1 MLTSAHLGN
10 LARAVREFWGFG
22 FFSLT
27 LCRGDLSELVHVLDI
42 FFFFFRV
49 VKLFFKTFLQLYYPN
64 GTSPM
69 KNSGCLPRG
78 KPAATESCYPTYGA
92 RWVF

>member
-49 VKLFFKTFLQLYYPN
+49 VKLFFKLFYNCIT
-64 GTSPM
+64 PM
-69 KNSGCLPRG
+69 GLLP
-78 KPAATESCYPTYGA
+78 
-92 RWVF
+92 